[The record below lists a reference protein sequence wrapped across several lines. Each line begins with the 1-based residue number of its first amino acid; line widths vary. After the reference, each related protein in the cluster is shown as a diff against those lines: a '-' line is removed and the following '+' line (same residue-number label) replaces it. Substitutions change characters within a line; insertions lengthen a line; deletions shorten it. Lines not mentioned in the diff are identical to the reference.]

1 MKPPHCLFS
10 LAGQVVVVVI
20 IHVFV
25 RAAVLEQARLC
36 RVAMACKRRGS
47 MLKQAWW
54 HVVLALAILIVA
66 VIIVVVVITTI
77 VIVVIT
83 TIVIV
88 VVVVVIIIII
98 ITVAFCNV

>member
-77 VIVVIT
+77 VIVV
-83 TIVIV
+83 
-88 VVVVVIIIII
+88 VVVVIIIII

>member
-77 VIVVIT
+77 VIVV
-83 TIVIV
+83 
-88 VVVVVIIIII
+88 VVVVIIIII
-98 ITVAFCNV
+98 ITVTFCNV